1 MEDIERPDPDS
12 LLRRINDEERRSLR
26 GKLKIFFGYVAGV
39 GKTYAMLEAAQRQAA
54 AGTDIVVGYVETH
67 GRRETDALL
76 EGLEILPALEMEY
89 RGVKLREFDL
99 DGALARHP
107 AIILVDE
114 LAHSNAQGLRHPKR
128 WQDVEELLVAGISV
142 FTTLN
147 VQHLESLNDTIR
159 ETTGI
164 QVRETVPDSVFD
176 EADSVE
182 VVDLPPGE
190 LRERVNQGKVYVP
203 TQAARAMENFFRGP
217 NLGALREITFR
228 RTADRTHA
236 HMETSRLATGA
247 REQTWKIS
255 DTMLVCVGPSPTSAR
270 IIRVARRMASSVG
283 ARWIAASVETT
294 RTRSLS
300 EAQRE
305 TLMNNMRLAEQLG
318 AETVTL
324 IGDDVAD
331 EIVSYAQSQ
340 NVTRII
346 IGKSRQP
353 RWRALLTPNVVDS
366 LLRESGD
373 IDIYVLQGMGEG
385 AQPPVAAVHPPRR
398 WAPYPAAIGLV
409 VAAWVVAFLL
419 QTAGLSEANKA
430 IVFIPAVIGAALWWG
445 LWPGVVAAVASV
457 LAFDF
462 FFVPPRY
469 TFAVRDLQYVITLL
483 VMLAVALLVGTLAA
497 RLRRQVQTSRQ
508 REQRLEILNR
518 LSLTLVATAGPY
530 QLAAAAQ
537 QEVASVFRRPV
548 RVYLPHGS
556 LLEPVVSTTGEEA
569 ASHHQLAVATW
580 AFEHGQMA
588 GNSTDT
594 LPDAPA
600 LYLPLATPHASVG
613 VLAVELP
620 SSHYRLPPD
629 TRRLLETMAGQIA
642 MAIERE
648 QLVEL
653 QRCQPVSPPAPTA
666 GDELSAAAPGG

>member
-1 MEDIERPDPDS
+1 MEELERPDPDS
-12 LLRRINDEERRSLR
+12 LLRRINDEERRSGR

-39 GKTYAMLEAAQRQAA
+39 GKTYAMLEAAQRQMA
-54 AGTDIVVGYVETH
+54 AGADVVVGYAETH

-76 EGLEILPALEMEY
+76 EGLEALPTLEVEH
-89 RGVKLREFDL
+89 RGLKLREFDL
-99 DGALARHP
+99 DGALARRP
-107 AIILVDE
+107 AIVLVDE
-114 LAHSNAQGLRHPKR
+114 LAHTNAPGLRHPKR
-128 WQDVEELLVAGISV
+128 WQDVEELLDAGISV
-142 FTTLN
+142 YTTLN

-164 QVRETVPDSVFD
+164 LVRETVPDSVFD

-190 LRERVNQGKVYVP
+190 LRERVSQGKVYVP

-228 RTADRTHA
+228 RTADRTHT
-236 HMETSRLATGA
+236 HMETARLASGT

-255 DTMLVCVGPSPTSAR
+255 DTLLVCVGPSPTSAR
-270 IIRVARRMASSVG
+270 VTRVSRRMASSTG

-300 EAQRE
+300 ESQRE

-324 IGDDVAD
+324 VGDDIAD
-331 EIVSYAQSQ
+331 EIVNYAQSQ
-340 NVTRII
+340 NVTRIV

-353 RWRALLTPNVVDS
+353 RWRSLLTPNVVDS

-373 IDIYVLQGMGEG
+373 IDIYVIQGMGEG
-385 AQPPVAAVHPPRR
+385 ARPPAAAVRPPRR

-419 QTAGLSEANKA
+419 QKAGLSEANKA
-430 IVFIPAVIGAALWWG
+430 IVFIPAIIGAALWWG

-462 FFVPPRY
+462 FFVPPYY

-497 RLRRQVQTSRQ
+497 RLRRQVHTSRQ

-518 LSLTLVATAGPY
+518 LSRTLAGTAGSH

-548 RVYLPHGS
+548 RIYLPHGS

-569 ASHHQLAVATW
+569 ASAHQLAVATW
-580 AFEHGQMA
+580 AFEHGRVA
-588 GNSTDT
+588 GNATDT

-600 LYLPLATPHASVG
+600 LYLPLATPHATVG

-620 SSHYRLPPD
+620 SSHYPLPPD
-629 TRRLLETMAGQIA
+629 TRRLLETVADQIA
-642 MAIERE
+642 IALERD
-648 QLVEL
+648 QFVEL
-653 QRCQPVSPPAPTA
+653 QYHPPASPPVPAAGDPPAPPP
-666 GDELSAAAPGG
+666 PGR